1 MDKKKKIR
9 ILHIAQS
16 AGGVDRYIK
25 MLLKYMN
32 RDEFENI
39 VVLSQDFK
47 KNEYE
52 MIADVYETVEMQRSI
67 GLKDLKSI
75 GNIRKIIRKY
85 KPDILYVHSSKAG
98 AIGRIAN
105 LGFHN
110 KIIYNPHGWAFNM
123 GISGQK
129 KLLYKYIEKIQIP
142 FTDKIICISESE
154 KVTATSEKIC
164 KIQKLSLINNG
175 IDLDEIENSLKI
187 ERNCLGIS
195 KEAFV
200 VGMVGRIS
208 KQKAP
213 DIFVKAASLI
223 KKSIPNAVF
232 LIVGDEITNGDNEK
246 QKIINM
252 IENEGLTDSFII
264 TGWVKNPVGYM
275 KIFDVAVLL
284 SRWEGFGLVLAEYM
298 ASGVP
303 IVATAVDAIPF
314 IIENNKNGILVN
326 VDNEREVAEA
336 VKIIKDDE
344 ILKKKL
350 IKEGKE
356 CVEKNYNVKRVAYET
371 EKLIKELIG

>member
-1 MDKKKKIR
+1 MDKKEKIR

-123 GISGQK
+123 EISGQK

-264 TGWVKNPVGYM
+264 TGWVKNPVGHM

-336 VKIIKDDE
+336 VKTIKDDE